1 MPHNLTVEVLDSNGD
16 PKQHVKVEIIIEG
29 FFSGGSIKAFTDDSG
44 HAEFETAGDY
54 KSYHKLN
61 IYVRGQSFGPYN
73 IGGGS
78 YTVQLE

>member
-1 MPHNLTVEVLDSNGD
+1 MPHNLTVEVLNSEGD
-16 PKQHVKVEIIIEG
+16 AMEGVNVEICIKGILTGG
-29 FFSGGSIKAFTDDSG
+29 FLKAFTDDSG

-54 KSYHKLN
+54 ESYRELN
-61 IYVRGQSFGPYN
+61 VYVRGQSFGPYD

>member
-16 PKQHVKVEIIIEG
+16 PKGGVKVKILIAGI
-29 FFSGGSIKAFTDDSG
+29 FKGGSIEAFTDHSG
-44 HAEFETAGDY
+44 HAEFETADDY
-54 KSYHKLN
+54 ESYRKLD
-61 IYVRGQSFGPYN
+61 IYVRGQSFGPYK

>member
-1 MPHNLTVEVLDSNGD
+1 MSHNLTVEVLDSDGD
-16 PKQHVKVEIIIEG
+16 PVEGAKVTIIIDG
-29 FFSGGSIKAFTDDSG
+29 IISGGSLVEFTDDSG

-54 KSYHKLN
+54 EDSRALN
-61 IYVRGQSFGPYN
+61 IYVRDESFGPYT